1 MSLRKRSGK
10 TFRRRPV
17 LELLEGRRL
26 QAADTGA
33 IAGGAAFLSHDVN
46 GDGEVTPSDALWVLN
61 EIRGGHQRQMP
72 AGPSRSDVNHDG
84 QVTPLDALGVLQ
96 QIVRRGPGGPD
107 RPPGVSV
114 GLPVIESRSID
125 GSGNRIGDPDLGT
138 PGQAVI
144 RMAPAEYEDGV
155 SSPAGDSRPGA
166 REISNRLAAQDGA
179 SITNSR
185 DLSAFLYVWGQ
196 FIDHDFVLTDTQ
208 TDGESFDIAVPKGD
222 AWFDP
227 QGSGDRVIGMSRSVF
242 DPLTGTAP
250 DNPRQQTN
258 AVTTWIDAS
267 MVYGSDVETAAKLR
281 EHSGGRMR
289 VSEGDLLPL
298 DESGFFM
305 AGDIRVNENPDLIAI
320 HTLFVREHNR
330 WAANC
335 AAKDPTLS
343 DEAIYQQ
350 ARSVVIAEIQSITF
364 NEFLPALLG
373 DGAIPAY
380 RGYDATVDPRIANE
394 FAAAGYRFGH
404 STISDD
410 IEFFDN
416 TGRAIREEVPLA
428 EAFFNP
434 GLVIENGIDPVLKYL
449 ASSQSQEIDLK
460 MVDSLRNMLFGPPG
474 SGGLDLA
481 ALNIQRGR
489 DHGLA
494 DYNATREAYGLD
506 RADSFAAIT
515 SDPEV
520 QSELEV
526 IYGSVD
532 DIDLWIGILAEDQA
546 AGGSTGEL
554 AREMIRDQF
563 MRLRDGDRLWFEN
576 VYRGEMLRQL
586 RSTRLDDVIRN
597 NTGVTNLQDDVFVM
611 HAEASGR
618 VVTAPPESPLA
629 PSPSPKGLAPAI
641 KSPIMNSPGVN
652 GRPIVPP
659 PRDRIPAPMPIGV
672 AGVTI
677 ELLDNQNRVL
687 ATTTTDRFGYY
698 RFDSFSTTGD
708 YQVRVV
714 SGNGQSAASPLMVPF
729 LISKGGLSIRGL
741 DFTIRPSVA

>member
-10 TFRRRPV
+10 TARRSLV
-17 LELLEGRRL
+17 LEILEGRRL
-26 QAADTGA
+26 QAADTGT
-33 IAGGAAFLSHDVN
+33 IAGDAAFLSHDVN
-46 GDGEVTPSDALWVLN
+46 GDGALTPADALWVLN
-61 EIRGGHQRQMP
+61 DIRSGHPRGPQ
-72 AGPSRSDVNHDG
+72 AGPPRSDVNHDG

-96 QIVRRGPGGPD
+96 QIVRRGPGGPN
-107 RPPGVSV
+107 RPPGDSV
-114 GLPVIESRSID
+114 GVPVIESRSID
-125 GSGNRIGDPDLGT
+125 GSGNRIDDPDLGT
-138 PGQAVI
+138 PGQAVM
-144 RMAPAEYEDGV
+144 RMAGAEYEDGV
-155 SSPAGDSRPGA
+155 SSPAGASRLSA
-166 REISNRLAAQDGA
+166 REISSRLAAQDGA
-179 SITNSR
+179 SITSHR

-196 FIDHDFVLTDTQ
+196 FIDHDFVLTNTQ
-208 TDGESFDIAVPKGD
+208 TDGERLDIAVPKGD

-242 DPLTGTAP
+242 DPLTGTSP

-267 MVYGSDVETAAKLR
+267 MVYGSDAETAAKLR
-281 EHSGGRMR
+281 ELSGGRMR
-289 VSEGDLLPL
+289 VSDGDLLPL
-298 DESGFFM
+298 DEAGFFM
-305 AGDIRVNENPDLIAI
+305 AGDIRVNENPDLTAI

-330 WAANC
+330 L
-335 AAKDPTLS
+335 AAKIAAQGPTLS

-350 ARSVVIAEIQSITF
+350 SRSVVIAEIQSITF

-373 DGAIPAY
+373 DGAVAAY
-380 RGYDATVDPRIANE
+380 RGYDATIDPRIANE

-416 TGRAIREEVPLA
+416 SGRAIRDEVRLA

-434 GLVIENGIDPVLKYL
+434 KLIIENGIDPVLKYL

-506 RADSFAAIT
+506 RIDSFAAIT
-515 SDPEV
+515 SDTELQTEL
-520 QSELEV
+520 QS

-546 AGGSTGEL
+546 QGGSTGEL
-554 AREMIRDQF
+554 ARKVIVDQF
-563 MRLRDGDRLWFEN
+563 QRLRDGDRLWFEN
-576 VYRGEMLRQL
+576 VYQGEQLRQL

-597 NTGVTNLQDDVFVM
+597 NSGITNLQEDVFVM

-618 VVTAPPESPLA
+618 VVTAPPKSPLPPPPMPRGSVPGMNA
-629 PSPSPKGLAPAI
+629 NGLNAQG
-641 KSPIMNSPGVN
+641 MNM
-652 GRPIVPP
+652 P
-659 PRDRIPAPMPIGV
+659 PRDRVPAPMPIGV

-677 ELLDNQNRVL
+677 ELLDDQNQVI
-687 ATTTTDRFGYY
+687 ATTTTDRAGYY
-698 RFDSFSTTGD
+698 RFDGFSTTGD

-714 SGNGQSAASPLMVPF
+714 PGGGQTAAGPLTMPF

-741 DFTIRPSVA
+741 DFTIRPSVV